1 MSVPNLTESWPQWEL
16 QDFLRVSSYGKVY
29 RAKSETDGKPVYAA
43 IEIITVPPDQS
54 SIDSARFQGIK
65 EDTLRSYL
73 DKFKDDLI
81 WEMTMLKK
89 VSSRHLVKIDDMITN
104 ENEQSPGW
112 TGYIRTE
119 VYTPL
124 KTYFENNKLN
134 QDEIVKMARDVYE
147 ALSAAGAYGM
157 VHGDINPNNI
167 FVSDTGSFLLGGFGV
182 RRCVEKAW
190 GAQSGGD
197 FDAPEVYEEG
207 KYSPQSD
214 IFSLG
219 MVMAY
224 LLNGGCLP
232 SGKNLSIINGADE
245 QILEIIKK
253 ATAYDP
259 NERFSSAVEMRA
271 ALDKLN
277 DAGEGIPIATAIV
290 VKEQPIV
297 EETSEQTEAIPHK
310 EAIFKKPRWIAIA
323 LVMILAALAV
333 ALLLTKP
340 WEYLSSSGT
349 ENPISSVLPIE
360 NSTPEPSIPAGT

>member
-1 MSVPNLTESWPQWEL
+1 MSVPNLTESWSQWEL
-16 QDFLRVSSYGKVY
+16 QEFLRDSSYGKVY
-29 RAKSETDGKPVYAA
+29 RAKSEADGIPVYAA
-43 IEIITVPPDQS
+43 IEIITVPPNQS
-54 SIDSARFQGIK
+54 SIESARLQGIK
-65 EDTLRSYL
+65 EDTLRSFF

-89 VSSRHLVKIDDMITN
+89 VSSRHVVKIDDMIAN

-112 TGYIRTE
+112 TGYIRTG

-124 KTYFENNKLN
+124 KAYFENNKRN

-197 FDAPEVYEEG
+197 FDAPEVYEKG

-224 LLNGGCLP
+224 LLNGGGLP

-245 QILEIIKK
+245 QILEFIKR

-259 NERFSSAVEMRA
+259 EERFSSAVEMRA

-277 DAGEGIPIATAIV
+277 DAGAGMPIATAIV
-290 VKEQPIV
+290 VKEQATV
-297 EETSEQTEAIPHK
+297 EETPEQIEAIVQKGP
-310 EAIFKKPRWIAIA
+310 IFKKPRWIIIA
-323 LVMILAALAV
+323 LVMVLAALAV
-333 ALLLTKP
+333 ALVLTRP
-340 WEYLSSSGT
+340 WAYLSSGNT
-349 ENPISSVLPIE
+349 ENPINTVSPTE
-360 NSTPEPSIPAGT
+360 NTTAEPTGPAGT